1 MPWIGMGS
9 SLNSVAGKAL
19 NKCHLSKKSA
29 LGKSQSHVDTG
40 EEIIPGRGE

>member
-9 SLNSVAGKAL
+9 SLNSVAPKAL
-19 NKCHLSKKSA
+19 RKCHLSKKSA
-29 LGKSQSHVDTG
+29 LGKRRSHVDTW